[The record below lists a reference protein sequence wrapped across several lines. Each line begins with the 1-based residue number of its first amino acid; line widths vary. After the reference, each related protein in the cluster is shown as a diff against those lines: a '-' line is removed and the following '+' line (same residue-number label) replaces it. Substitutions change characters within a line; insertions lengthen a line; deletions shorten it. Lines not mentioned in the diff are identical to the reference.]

1 MIINMR
7 GINILPIGLAFAI
20 EINHVGF
27 RNNLYKSDPV
37 PILTITNNIEK
48 KRKYIKLCFR

>member
-1 MIINMR
+1 MR

-27 RNNLYKSDPV
+27 RNNLYKSDPTRIAMNV
-37 PILTITNNIEK
+37 NIK
-48 KRKYIKLCFR
+48 KVNIFSI